1 MRINGQSSM
10 RIGQMILTG
19 SNRTGVSKHNNALTK
34 KCRDEYIQ
42 GVIQPSFTYSKNS
55 ARSSISRSVIDTIN
69 FGYMGIHKNHG
80 ESVNS
85 IKVNDT
91 EYLKKDIPAVN
102 PKWCTQIKAINN
114 VIHFDNGQYYKYID
128 TEGNTHTFSCDHDRL
143 TQPYSDLISGRQNSK
158 SFGITKFWNMLS
170 KDGTYLG
177 LYYSATEQKQFLNDA
192 GIKEGFFSVESGSR
206 KQDYFYS
213 NGNAGVAV
221 RKFEY
226 DAVYDMFTKR
236 GSALFNEYEVGTVIK
251 VGGKE
256 YAMNEDRKFDIP
268 YGEDIFDIEF
278 PKRSAEE

>member
-1 MRINGQSSM
+1 MK
-10 RIGQMILTG
+10 IGQMILSG

-85 IKVNDT
+85 IKVNGT

-102 PKWCTQIKAINN
+102 PKWCTQIKANNN
-114 VIHFDNGQYYKYID
+114 VIHFDNGQYYKYTD

-170 KDGTYLG
+170 QDGTYLG
-177 LYYSATEQKQFLNDA
+177 LYYSADEQKQFLNDA
-192 GIKEGFFSVESGSR
+192 GIKEGFFSVESGAR
-206 KQDYFYS
+206 KKDYFYS
-213 NGNAGVAV
+213 SGNAGVAV
-221 RKFEY
+221 RRFEY
-226 DAVYDMFTKR
+226 DAVYDMFTNR
-236 GSALFNEYEVGTVIK
+236 GSALFNEYEIGTVIK

-256 YAMNEDRKFDIP
+256 YAMNADRKFDIP
-268 YGEDIFDIEF
+268 YGEDIFDIQF
-278 PKRSAEE
+278 PQRSMDI

>member
-19 SNRTGVSKHNNALTK
+19 SNRTGVFKHNNALTK

-55 ARSSISRSVIDTIN
+55 AGSSISRSVIDTIN

-85 IKVNDT
+85 IKVNGT

-102 PKWCTQIKAINN
+102 PKWCTQIKAKNN

>member
-1 MRINGQSSM
+1 
-10 RIGQMILTG
+10 MILTG

-85 IKVNDT
+85 IKVNGT

-102 PKWCTQIKAINN
+102 PKWCTQIKAKNN
-114 VIHFDNGQYYKYID
+114 VVHFDNGQYYKYTD

-143 TQPYSDLISGRQNSK
+143 AQPYSDLISGRQNRK
-158 SFGITKFWNMLS
+158 SYGIAKFWNMLS
-170 KDGTYLG
+170 QDGTYLG
-177 LYYSATEQKQFLNDA
+177 LYYSAAEQKQFLNDA
-192 GIKEGFFSVESGSR
+192 GIKEGFFAVESGVR

-226 DAVYDMFTKR
+226 DAVYDMFTNR
-236 GSALFNEYEVGTVIK
+236 GSALFNEYEVGTIIK

-256 YAMNEDRKFDIP
+256 YAMNSDRKFDIP
-268 YGEDIFDIEF
+268 YGEDIFDIQM
-278 PKRSAEE
+278 PKAKEA

>member
-1 MRINGQSSM
+1 
-10 RIGQMILTG
+10 
-19 SNRTGVSKHNNALTK
+19 
-34 KCRDEYIQ
+34 
-42 GVIQPSFTYSKNS
+42 
-55 ARSSISRSVIDTIN
+55 
-69 FGYMGIHKNHG
+69 MGIHKNHG

-85 IKVNDT
+85 IKVNGT

-102 PKWCTQIKAINN
+102 PKWCTQIKAKNN